1 MLLSQYKKDNPLKE
15 NIVSMATP
23 NDLDCYYTFDG
34 INSIV
39 DVTRCIETC
48 KKRVEILKHKGE
60 YRLRLKGLGITEDI
74 STDIY
79 TENDTQYLFDK
90 YLEHIGRNHD
100 GTLKGTKS

>member
-1 MLLSQYKKDNPLKE
+1 
-15 NIVSMATP
+15 MATP

-79 TENDTQYLFDK
+79 TENGIQYLFDK
-90 YLEHIGRNHD
+90 YLEHNGRNHD
-100 GTLKGTKS
+100 GTLKGIKS